1 MAHRQ
6 NNKTHTRRDNKEK
19 KTKIWKRDTRRKK
32 KLNSRVFSLP
42 GDDGGRFLAVI
53 RLLSLRKLSKRLA
66 HA

>member
-1 MAHRQ
+1 MEKRH
-6 NNKTHTRRDNKEK
+6 KKKK
-19 KTKIWKRDTRRKK
+19 KTK
-32 KLNSRVFSLP
+32 NSRVFSLP